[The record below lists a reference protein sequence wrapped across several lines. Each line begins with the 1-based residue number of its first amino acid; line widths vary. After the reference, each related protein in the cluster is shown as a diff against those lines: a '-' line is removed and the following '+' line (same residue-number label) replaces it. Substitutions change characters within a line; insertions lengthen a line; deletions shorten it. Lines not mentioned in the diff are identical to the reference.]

1 MNSGATSAVPGR
13 GGMFF
18 EKMSPIWYPP
28 ISVPWML
35 SFVLVLAA
43 ANAEALP
50 PLVHSILTHPA
61 GFFVTF
67 LVALAAF
74 DAGFPP
80 ATFAILFFLLMVWA
94 THKRSEGFQM
104 ANAVD
109 WVTNNKRWF
118 AEVVLKEKPMGIKD
132 KDVSTYPVQGDT
144 PSQ

>member
-1 MNSGATSAVPGR
+1 MNNTTVVLPGR

-18 EKMSPIWYPP
+18 GKTSPVWYPP
-28 ISVPWML
+28 ISVPWIV
-35 SFVLVLAA
+35 SIGFVLAG

-50 PLVHSILTHPA
+50 PMVHSILIHPA
-61 GFFVTF
+61 GFFVTL

-74 DAGFPP
+74 DAGFAP
-80 ATFAILFFLLMVWA
+80 ATFAVLFLLLMVWA
-94 THKRSEGFQM
+94 THKRNEGFRM

-118 AEVVLKEKPMGIKD
+118 SEVVLKEKPVGIKE

-144 PSQ
+144 PSP